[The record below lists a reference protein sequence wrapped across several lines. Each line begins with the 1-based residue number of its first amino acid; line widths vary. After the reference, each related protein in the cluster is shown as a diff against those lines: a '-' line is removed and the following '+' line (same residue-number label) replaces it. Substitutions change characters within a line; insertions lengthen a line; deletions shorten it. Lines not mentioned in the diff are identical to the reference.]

1 MQLFYYLNDLEDKLK
16 TGKVIDIKDE
26 RSLCKIIDGSNYVY
40 NDSRSIYLKDEKN
53 KTKDEVVK
61 FGGDVSA
68 LYEFR

>member
-1 MQLFYYLNDLEDKLK
+1 MEDKLK

-26 RSLCKIIDGSNYVY
+26 RSLCKIIDGSHYVC
-40 NDSRSIYLKDEKN
+40 NDSRSINLKDEKN